1 MGLHC
6 LGRRLLLALHLIG
19 SQRIKVV
26 INAGAAAWCAARGID
41 PACLL
46 GLGVSAMDLLAGHV
60 QLRIRMHFR
69 RCATH
74 RSRCCCHR
82 GLPRCVL
89 QATAQQR

>member
-1 MGLHC
+1 
-6 LGRRLLLALHLIG
+6 
-19 SQRIKVV
+19 
-26 INAGAAAWCAARGID
+26 
-41 PACLL
+41 
-46 GLGVSAMDLLAGHV
+46 MDLLAGHV